1 MTRFFRG
8 TISFKLTIFLLICTL
23 VFLQGI
29 CSTANAQTVVASTS
43 LAGAIAQA
51 AGAKEVRVLTPPEM
65 KHPPEYELKPSD
77 LNKLDGANAVIYAG
91 YERMVERLAAASGN
105 KNLLVIKI
113 DTTTSPENL
122 IAQTKKV
129 AATLHTEKEQQI
141 WEKSFIEKL
150 KELKTR
156 LAPLSGKSAVVHFH
170 AKPFA
175 QWAGLSIVQVI
186 PPGELSLKAVTDA
199 VAKQPEVVV
208 DILHLPAA
216 KVVADNAHCRYA
228 LVINFPAI
236 QGTATLADIFEFN
249 TVQIMRAFAEDRR
262 SQP

>member
-1 MTRFFRG
+1 MTRFLKGMSTLKPIVFLFIG
-8 TISFKLTIFLLICTL
+8 SFM
-23 VFLQGI
+23 FLQGI
-29 CSTANAQTVVASTS
+29 CSTVSAQTVVASTS

-51 AGAKEVRVLTPPEM
+51 AGAKEVRVLTPSEM

-91 YERMVERLAAASGN
+91 YERMVERLVAASGN
-105 KNLLVIKI
+105 RNMIVIKV

-129 AATLHTEKEQQI
+129 AAILHTEKEQQT

-150 KELKTR
+150 NLLKSR
-156 LAPLSGKSAVVHFH
+156 LAPLSGKTAVVHFH
-170 AKPFA
+170 ARPFA
-175 QWAGLSIVQVI
+175 QWAGLSIAQIV

-199 VAKQPEVVV
+199 VAKQPDIVV

-216 KVVADNAHCRYA
+216 KVVADNARCRYA
-228 LVINFPAI
+228 QVINFPAI
-236 QGTATLADIFEFN
+236 QGTATLTDIFEFN
-249 TVQIMRAFAEDRR
+249 TAQIIKAFQEK
-262 SQP
+262 